1 MSNYDISSFRMIR
14 GRVKH
19 LLHCIFFLSFIY
31 LFLLFAG
38 AVNLDGKQKEFLDPW
53 EAYGLYGATV
63 LYILRLFTLL
73 NIPQVLFNFS
83 GLLMFNAYPGKV
95 KLKGSPL
102 LAPFICIRV
111 VTRGDF
117 PKLVRDNVTRNM
129 NLCIDVGMENF
140 MIEVV
145 TDKAIN
151 LPKHRR
157 VREVV
162 VPSGYRTRTGALFKS
177 RALQYCLEDKV
188 NILADTDWII
198 HLDEETLLTENS
210 VRGILNFVLDGQHQF
225 GQGLITYANE
235 NIVNWLTTLADSF
248 RVSDDMG
255 KVRFQFYV
263 FHKPLFSWKGS
274 YVVTQVNII

>member
-1 MSNYDISSFRMIR
+1 MIR

-19 LLHCIFFLSFIY
+19 ILHCILFLSFIY
-31 LFLLFAG
+31 LFLVCAG
-38 AVNLDGKQKEFLDPW
+38 AINLSDKEKVFVDPW
-53 EAYGLYGATV
+53 ETYGFYGAIT

-73 NIPQVLFNFS
+73 TLPQVLCNFA
-83 GLLMFNAYPGKV
+83 GLTIFNAFPGKV
-95 KLKGSPL
+95 NVKGSPL
-102 LAPFICIRV
+102 LSPFICVRV

-129 NLCIDVGMENF
+129 NKCIDVGMENF

-145 TDKAIN
+145 SDKAIN
-151 LPKHRR
+151 LPIHRR

-162 VPSGYRTRTGALFKS
+162 VPPEYKTKTGALFKS
-177 RALQYCLEDKV
+177 RALQYCLEDDV
-188 NILADTDWII
+188 NILADTDWIV
-198 HLDEETLLTENS
+198 HLDEETLLTDNS

-235 NIVNWLTTLADSF
+235 QIVNWLTTLADSF
-248 RVSDDMG
+248 RVADDMG
-255 KVRFQFYV
+255 KLRLQFYL

-274 YVVTQVNII
+274 YVVTQV